1 MISMGR
7 DDYIHIPS
15 LHVYYVCVHMYIRV
29 CSSAHRLLSTEDKF
43 RLLHPLLKWSSHPC
57 YISAMIF

>member
-1 MISMGR
+1 MISMGL

-29 CSSAHRLLSTEDKF
+29 CSSVHRLLSTEDKF
-43 RLLHPLLKWSSHPC
+43 RL
-57 YISAMIF
+57 